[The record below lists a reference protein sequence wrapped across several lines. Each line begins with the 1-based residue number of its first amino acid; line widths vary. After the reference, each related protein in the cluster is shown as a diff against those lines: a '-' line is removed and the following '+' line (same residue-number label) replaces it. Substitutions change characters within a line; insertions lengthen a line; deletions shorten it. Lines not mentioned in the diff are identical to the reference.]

1 MGVYRLAMKEGSDN
15 IRESSMQS
23 IMKIIKAKGI
33 LVIIYEPL
41 IQQDNFD
48 DSVVYKNLEEFK
60 KDADLILCNRN
71 SSDLSDVEHK
81 LFTRDI
87 FNFD

>member
-1 MGVYRLAMKEGSDN
+1 
-15 IRESSMQS
+15 
-23 IMKIIKAKGI
+23 MKIIKAKGI

-60 KDADLILCNRN
+60 KMQI
-71 SSDLSDVEHK
+71 
-81 LFTRDI
+81 
-87 FNFD
+87 